1 MSVTSTHLRTA
12 DFAREIWGS
21 LRFFVDYWRG
31 KKYAHGVPPQALE
44 DLEDEPRGQATFGE
58 AFGVEGYSK
67 TVSKRSVYAP
77 RTSYDET
84 IRLQPYSPN

>member
-1 MSVTSTHLRTA
+1 MNVTSTHLRTA

-44 DLEDEPRGQATFGE
+44 DLEDEDELPKL
-58 AFGVEGYSK
+58 EG
-67 TVSKRSVYAP
+67 
-77 RTSYDET
+77 
-84 IRLQPYSPN
+84 